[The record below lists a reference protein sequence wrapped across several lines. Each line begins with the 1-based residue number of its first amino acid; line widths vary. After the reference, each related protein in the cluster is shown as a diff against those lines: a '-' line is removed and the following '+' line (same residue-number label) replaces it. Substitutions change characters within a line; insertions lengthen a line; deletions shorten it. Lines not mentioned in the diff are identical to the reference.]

1 VFERRLYYHIDWAL
15 VIAVLALCA
24 LGVLM
29 IYSTT
34 YDPTRGTSRMY
45 MTQLYAI
52 AIGLGAM
59 VFMITIDYRSF
70 TDKSHLIYG
79 GICVLLLYVM
89 FFGMVQM
96 GARRWIPLKIF
107 NLQPSEFAKVAVAL
121 VLAKFFGENRG
132 APSWTDLA
140 IGAGLTLVPLALIAK
155 EPDLGTAVTLLPVF
169 LAVAYLAGMR
179 MRILGMMFLCLV
191 LAAPVAWRFA
201 LKDYQKSRISTFLDP
216 SQDAKGAGY
225 QQIQAR
231 ITVGSGGLAGK
242 GFRKGTQGQLRFL
255 PVAHNDFIFSVL
267 AEEQGF
273 AGVLMALGLYLFVI
287 LRALEAARLAK
298 DRMGSYLVLGV
309 LASFTFQVIYNITM
323 SAGLAPVKGLT
334 LPLMSYGGS
343 SMIATLAGF
352 GLILNV
358 RMRRFTN

>member
-1 VFERRLYYHIDWAL
+1 
-15 VIAVLALCA
+15 
-24 LGVLM
+24 M
-29 IYSTT
+29 IYSTSS
-34 YDPTRGTSRMY
+34 DPTRVTSRLY
-45 MTQLYAI
+45 ITQLYAI
-52 AIGLGAM
+52 ALGMVAM
-59 VFMITIDYRSF
+59 LVMLTLDYRAF
-70 TDKSHLIYG
+70 TDKSHLIYIG
-79 GICVLLLYVM
+79 LLGLLLYVM

-96 GARRWIPLKIF
+96 GARRWIPLRVF
-107 NLQPSEFAKVAVAL
+107 NLQPSEFAKVGVAL

-132 APSWTDLA
+132 TPAWTDLA
-140 IGAGLTLVPLALIAK
+140 IGGALTLIPLALIAK

-169 LAVAYLAGMR
+169 LAIAYLAGMR
-179 MRILGMMFLCLV
+179 MRILGLLFLCCL

-201 LKDYQKSRISTFLDP
+201 LKDYQKARISTFLDP

-231 ITVGSGGLAGK
+231 ITVGSGGCQGK
-242 GFRKGTQGQLRFL
+242 GFKQGTQGQLRFL

-273 AGVLMALGLYLFVI
+273 AGVLVALGLYLFVI

-298 DRMGSYLVLGV
+298 DRLGSYLVLGV
-309 LASFTFQVIYNITM
+309 LASFTFQVVYNITM

-352 GLILNV
+352 GLVLNV

>member
-1 VFERRLYYHIDWAL
+1 MFERRLYYHIDWAL
-15 VIAVLALCA
+15 LLAMLALCG
-24 LGVLM
+24 LGVAM

-34 YDPTRGTSRMY
+34 ADPTRGVSRLHI
-45 MTQLYAI
+45 TQMYAI
-52 AIGLGAM
+52 VLGLIAM
-59 VFMITIDYRSF
+59 VVTLSLDYRTF
-70 TDKSHLIYG
+70 TDKSHLIYIG
-79 GICVLLLYVM
+79 LLALLLYVM
-89 FFGMVQM
+89 FFGAVQM
-96 GARRWIPLKIF
+96 GARRWIALGGF
-107 NLQPSEFAKVAVAL
+107 NLQPSEFAKIGVAL
-121 VLAKFFGENRG
+121 VLAKYFGENRG
-132 APSWTDLA
+132 TPAWSDLA
-140 IGAGLTLVPLALIAK
+140 IGGVLTLVPLALIAK

-169 LAVAYLAGMR
+169 AGVAFLAGMR
-179 MRILGMMFLCLV
+179 MRVLGLLCICLL
-191 LAAPVAWRFA
+191 LAAPVAWKFG
-201 LKDYQKSRISTFLDP
+201 LKDYQRSRISTFLDP

-231 ITVGSGGLAGK
+231 ITVGSGGLTGK
-242 GFRKGTQGQLRFL
+242 GFRHGTQGQLRFL

-273 AGVLMALGLYLFVI
+273 AGVLVALGLYLFVI
-287 LRALEAARLAK
+287 LRALEAARLSK
-298 DRMGSYLVLGV
+298 DRLGTYLVLGV
-309 LASFTFQVIYNITM
+309 LASFTFQVVYNITM

>member
-1 VFERRLYYHIDWAL
+1 MFERRLYYHIDWAL
-15 VIAVLALCA
+15 VFALAALCA
-24 LGVLM
+24 LGVVM

-34 YDPTRGTSRMY
+34 ADPTRGTSRLY
-45 MTQLYAI
+45 ITQLYAI
-52 AIGLGAM
+52 VLGLFAM
-59 VFMITIDYRSF
+59 VFTLTLDYRTF
-70 TDKSHLIYG
+70 TDKSHLIYIG
-79 GICVLLLYVM
+79 LLALLVYVLFL
-89 FFGMVQM
+89 GTVQM
-96 GARRWIPLKIF
+96 GARRWIGLRGF
-107 NLQPSEFAKVAVAL
+107 NLQPSEFAKIGVAL

-132 APSWTDLA
+132 TPAWTDLA
-140 IGAGLTLVPLALIAK
+140 IGGLLTLVPFALIAK

-169 LAVAYLAGMR
+169 LAIAYLAGMQ
-179 MRILGMMFLCLV
+179 MRILGMLFLCLL
-191 LAAPVAWRFA
+191 LAAPIAWKFA

-231 ITVGSGGLAGK
+231 ITVGSGGLKGK
-242 GFRKGTQGQLRFL
+242 GFKQGTQGQLRFL

-273 AGVLMALGLYLFVI
+273 AGVLVALGLYLFVI
-287 LRALEAARLAK
+287 LRTLDAARLSK
-298 DRMGSYLVLGV
+298 DRLGSYLVLGV
-309 LASFTFQVIYNITM
+309 LASFTFQVVYNITM

-352 GLILNV
+352 GLVLNV